1 MESTT
6 TFVDLFGGG
15 GKEIKLNKSNLN
27 IQLVLILHNERIR
40 LSVKAEKLE
49 KKKKG
54 LQKKIKIWTQTILF
68 WTKRKTFNKPL
79 SFFILVLFTETRFK
93 TVHVP
98 QTLYRKETELQQIHK
113 LQQFDWFAKGKC
125 WVLNIYFVF
134 ALLCGLLYCGG
145 KGHITSPAC
154 AT

>member
-54 LQKKIKIWTQTILF
+54 LQKKIKI
-68 WTKRKTFNKPL
+68 
-79 SFFILVLFTETRFK
+79 
-93 TVHVP
+93 
-98 QTLYRKETELQQIHK
+98 
-113 LQQFDWFAKGKC
+113 
-125 WVLNIYFVF
+125 
-134 ALLCGLLYCGG
+134 
-145 KGHITSPAC
+145 
-154 AT
+154 